1 MIYLPFYS
9 VNSLIQIWK
18 IPEKKWTKIKSSVEQ
33 QKNLQRKINCA
44 SASNSVTLLYTCTV
58 QRNARVDKQTSF
70 NCKVES
76 CILKSVTE
84 YNDVYYL
91 I

>member
-33 QKNLQRKINCA
+33 QKKKLESRINCA
-44 SASNSVTLLYTCTV
+44 SASNSITLLYTCTV
-58 QRNARVDKQTSF
+58 QRKARVDKQVVKLHLTV
-70 NCKVES
+70 K
-76 CILKSVTE
+76 
-84 YNDVYYL
+84 
-91 I
+91 

>member
-18 IPEKKWTKIKSSVEQ
+18 IPEKWTKIKSSVEQ

-58 QRNARVDKQTSF
+58 QRKARVDKQVVKLHLTV
-70 NCKVES
+70 K
-76 CILKSVTE
+76 
-84 YNDVYYL
+84 
-91 I
+91 